1 MKIAQTLQLPTKP
14 IDNLMEPQ
22 CRIMATG
29 VNKLLASVLV
39 IDDDSAMTDL
49 LKLMLKQESFDV
61 ITTNS
66 GREGIAAARQKNPN
80 VIILDLLMPGEDG
93 WQICETIREFSQVP
107 ILVLSAL
114 NSPGLLTKALDAG
127 ADDVLIKPVSMG
139 MLIAHLNKLTRRARA
154 EMDAVSSRGI
164 TPSSL

>member
-1 MKIAQTLQLPTKP
+1 MHTLQLPTIT
-14 IDNLMEPQ
+14 IDGPMDPQ
-22 CRIMATG
+22 CSIMANG

-61 ITTNS
+61 IATNS

-114 NSPGLLTKALDAG
+114 NSPGLVTKALDAG

-154 EMDAVSSRGI
+154 EMDAVSTKGI